1 MENRI
6 VVEFNDLKNNKSV
19 DIDIPT
25 DITVRELL
33 IGLNQA
39 YGLNVDISNVKQC
52 YLKSEN
58 PIVLLRGNKTIKEF
72 GLHDGSKIYYTET
85 ETE

>member
-6 VVEFNDLKNNKSV
+6 VVEFNNLKANTKV

-25 DITVRELL
+25 DISVRELL
-33 IGLNQA
+33 VGLNQA
-39 YGLNVDISNVKQC
+39 YGLNVDVGNVKEC

-58 PIVLLRGNKTIKEF
+58 PICLLRGNKTIGEF
-72 GLHDGSKIYYTET
+72 GLHDGSRIYFTET
-85 ETE
+85 ENK

>member
-6 VVEFNDLKNNKSV
+6 VVEFNDLKNNRSV

-33 IGLNQA
+33 MGLNQA
-39 YGLNVDISNVKQC
+39 YGLNVDVSDVKHC

-58 PIVLLRGNKTIKEF
+58 PIVLLRGNKTIQEF

>member
-6 VVEFNDLKNNKSV
+6 VVEFNNLNNNRTV

-25 DITVRELL
+25 EITVRELL
-33 IGLNQA
+33 IGLNEA
-39 YGLNVDISNVKQC
+39 YDLNVDVSDVKQC

-58 PIVLLRGNKTIKEF
+58 PICLLSGNKTIKEF
-72 GLHDGSKIYYTET
+72 GLHDGSIIYYTGT
-85 ETE
+85 AVK